1 MQIAKGNKEALS
13 QHSRDPEGFKMP
25 MATTTVDFTS
35 INDPKSST
43 CIKKRKELP
52 AGAQIGPEEIKRRKI
67 NE

>member
-1 MQIAKGNKEALS
+1 
-13 QHSRDPEGFKMP
+13 

-43 CIKKRKELP
+43 CIKKRKEGP
-52 AGAQIGPEEIKRRKI
+52 GGGAMQEDVKKRKI